1 MEVGKNCSTNQP
13 AEVAEGTEVAKEEVA
28 EESPQT
34 PPPTPTPKPRKKAVR
49 ISRPPAPTL
58 HHQPVPTLD
67 ADFWASMLTTKR
79 QMDLEATRTRY
90 SNLVV
95 FK

>member
-1 MEVGKNCSTNQP
+1 MDPVSEV
-13 AEVAEGTEVAKEEVA
+13 TEVAKEEEA
-28 EESPQT
+28 EEGPPT
-34 PPPTPTPKPRKKAVR
+34 PPPTPSPKPRKKAVR
-49 ISRPPAPTL
+49 ISQPPTQQP
-58 HHQPVPTLD
+58 PVPTLD

>member
-1 MEVGKNCSTNQP
+1 MEPESTVT
-13 AEVAEGTEVAKEEVA
+13 EVAEVSRGEA
-28 EESPQT
+28 EEE
-34 PPPTPTPKPRKKAVR
+34 PPTPSPKPRKKAVR